1 MPEIIIK
8 LHKQKN
14 METIEAARELLG
26 IYNSYECRK
35 VKLTTIL
42 RKMFREG
49 NVWRLCGHAHDY
61 TV

>member
-1 MPEIIIK
+1 MK
-8 LHKQKN
+8 K
-14 METIEAARELLG
+14 IEAARELLG
-26 IYNSYECRK
+26 IYNCYECRK
-35 VKLTTIL
+35 IKLTTIL

>member
-1 MPEIIIK
+1 MPEININ
-8 LHKQKN
+8 HKTKD
-14 METIEAARELLG
+14 MRKIEAAKEILRV
-26 IYNSYECRK
+26 YNSYECRK

-42 RKMFREG
+42 RKMYRDG

>member
-1 MPEIIIK
+1 MRYDYK
-8 LHKQKN
+8 H
-14 METIEAARELLG
+14 
-26 IYNSYECRK
+26 SYSSEFGRTFSCEK
-35 VKLTTIL
+35 DKLTTIL